1 MKFGHLDEKREKSYR
16 IRKLDGGINTS
27 ALPQNTADG
36 ELIACENMEFENGV
50 LKTRAGLIATE
61 YDIIKNESSALFT
74 DVSYTVTET
83 DVFLDGEKKRVAY
96 EKAYDGTSNYVY
108 YVYLLGADGTSAE
121 AGEIYFSRIS
131 DDTFYTPYSIL
142 FYGGAPVNG
151 GGIFALVTLR
161 NEYNSYE
168 YGYRVYEISSTL
180 NSWMRITSFYEPV
193 VMING
198 RGNKYETAK
207 ASNQAYTAQ
216 PKFLEAQNILTGRFK
231 SYFTSDGQSNAFR
244 LPYSGLANEAV
255 MCRIYVNLTKYTD
268 WTILSNS
275 TSDTQTFYNSAI
287 TMNVDRSKGMIYFTA
302 SDGADYPI
310 PLMSMYHENNICIRA
325 GKQYGEELKEICTL
339 TCCAAYDS
347 KLVFSG
353 GCERGRVYS
362 VSYANPLYFSEKSI
376 ADIGGGGNVVI
387 SLLTTKDGII
397 AFKKNEVY
405 KLKLKHGNALNTSS
419 LLADDDSVF
428 YEGDTFSQTKLA
440 DTGCANRRACA
451 LCGSYPLWLS
461 GDGEIYSMNTF
472 SGKITRVF
480 ESTEAFLSLLTAT
493 EKENAVAVGENG
505 RFLLL
510 FGGKALLVH
519 FTPGETK
526 QRYYTHSFI
535 DFKPI
540 DILPNGKDRAYIC
553 VGSDGKVLYF
563 ARESRAG
570 GDTDIKSSSSQAA
583 VVSVPF
589 SSSFSTKCFDFG
601 TAAVRKSVESITL
614 SVAAVGKLKIR
625 LTGDTE
631 EEINVDLNGCQ
642 NKCGTLN
649 VVRLLPHIAPIRV
662 VCLNFSTDGSMEI
675 GEISFNYREV

>member
-1 MKFGHLDEKREKSYR
+1 MKFGHLDEKREKAYR

-36 ELIACENMEFENGV
+36 ELTACENMDFDNGV
-50 LKTRAGLIATE
+50 LKTRAGLSAAE
-61 YDIIKNESSALFT
+61 CDIIKNESSDLFT
-74 DVSYTVTET
+74 DVSYTVTGT
-83 DVFLDGEKKRVAY
+83 DVFLKGERKRVAY
-96 EKAYDGTSNYVY
+96 EKAYDGVSNYVY
-108 YVYLLGADGTSAE
+108 YVYLLGADGTKSE
-121 AGEIYFSRIS
+121 AGEIHFSRIS

-151 GGIFALVTLR
+151 GGIFALMTLR
-161 NEYNSYE
+161 NEYNSFE

-287 TMNVDRSKGMIYFTA
+287 TMNVDRSKGMIYFTT

-310 PLMSMYHENNICIRA
+310 PIMSMYHENNICVRA

-362 VSYANPLYFSEKSI
+362 VSYTNPLYFSEKSV
-376 ADIGGGGNVVI
+376 ADIGGGGNAVI
-387 SLLTTKDGII
+387 SLLTTKDGVI
-397 AFKKNEVY
+397 AFKRNEVY

-419 LLADDDSVF
+419 LLADNDSVF
-428 YEGDTFSQTKLA
+428 YESDTFSQTKLA

-472 SGKITRVF
+472 SGKITRIF
-480 ESTEAFLSLLTAT
+480 ESSESFLSSLTVP
-493 EKENAVAVGENG
+493 EKENAVAAGENG
-505 RFLLL
+505 RFSLL
-510 FGGKALLVH
+510 FGSKALLVH

-526 QRYYTHSFI
+526 QRYYTCSFTG
-535 DFKPI
+535 FKPI
-540 DILPNGKDRAYIC
+540 DILPNGKNRAYIC

-570 GDTDIKSSSSQAA
+570 GDTDIKNSSSQA
-583 VVSVPF
+583 VTVSVPF

-614 SVAAVGKLKIR
+614 SAAAVRKLKIR

-649 VVRLLPHIAPIRV
+649 VVRLLPHIAPVRAIG
-662 VCLNFSTDGSMEI
+662 LNISTDGSMEI